1 MTNPTIT
8 ASESNRERLLDLGA
22 DLFATDGY
30 SRVSVR
36 DLANRL
42 GLTTGV
48 IYSNFR
54 SKGDLLAEILH
65 LRIRAEME
73 GSRSRL
79 PLPEYVRRGMLRL
92 RRRSQTRALILEAAA
107 AARTDPDL
115 RARLRPTL
123 ISLLDRWTG
132 DYADWQK
139 TSQVDRRIDAASLV
153 RSLWSVELGL
163 GVLDAQGALRARPE
177 DIANFVSG
185 FLDSLEMSDHDQD
198 GGGQET
204 VSTPSSA
211 QIWRSR
217 TRRPPGESVDG
228 VVPVTALRDS
238 AKAVAT
244 QSRLIE
250 AAIMLFAERG
260 YANVTVRD
268 LARATGMTTGSIYG
282 NFTNKA
288 TLLVEAIEVRIAQDL
303 ERLPQGLVE
312 SGSPAELVEFNLKA
326 FNNRS
331 QLRALLVEGAA
342 AARSDEEVRAHLEE
356 LQVRHLD
363 LWEAGFEDWLSV
375 SEVAPTTDM
384 RTAVSV
390 VWSAE
395 LGLGL
400 LEALDID
407 TPTPRALA
415 TIFGLMCSSAGLNW
429 QPSALPSSPQVGKA
443 ARSKA

>member
-54 SKGDLLAEILH
+54 SKGDLLAEILD

-92 RRRSQTRALILEAAA
+92 RRRSQTWALILEAAA

-123 ISLLDRWTG
+123 ISLLDRWTE

-139 TSQVDRRIDAASLV
+139 TSRVDRRIDAASLV

-185 FLDSLEMSDHDQD
+185 FLDSLEMSDQDQD
-198 GGGQET
+198 GGGQKT

-211 QIWRSR
+211 QKWRSR

-228 VVPVTALRDS
+228 VVPVTRAARLGQSRCDTISPDRGRDHALR
-238 AKAVAT
+238 
-244 QSRLIE
+244 
-250 AAIMLFAERG
+250 
-260 YANVTVRD
+260 
-268 LARATGMTTGSIYG
+268 
-282 NFTNKA
+282 
-288 TLLVEAIEVRIAQDL
+288 
-303 ERLPQGLVE
+303 
-312 SGSPAELVEFNLKA
+312 
-326 FNNRS
+326 
-331 QLRALLVEGAA
+331 
-342 AARSDEEVRAHLEE
+342 
-356 LQVRHLD
+356 
-363 LWEAGFEDWLSV
+363 
-375 SEVAPTTDM
+375 
-384 RTAVSV
+384 
-390 VWSAE
+390 
-395 LGLGL
+395 
-400 LEALDID
+400 
-407 TPTPRALA
+407 
-415 TIFGLMCSSAGLNW
+415 
-429 QPSALPSSPQVGKA
+429 
-443 ARSKA
+443 